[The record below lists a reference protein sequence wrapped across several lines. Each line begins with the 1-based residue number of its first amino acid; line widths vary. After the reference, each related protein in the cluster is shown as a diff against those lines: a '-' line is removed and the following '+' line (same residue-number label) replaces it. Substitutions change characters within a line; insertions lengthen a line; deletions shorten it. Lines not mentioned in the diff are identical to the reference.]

1 MRPLAKKSFAPR
13 FGFAYRATPKTAV
26 RGGYGLFYV
35 QLDGNRESEFISP
48 PFLVREGGLLN
59 ELNDDGVPLRTTQ
72 NILAGAQF
80 SPTPR
85 LFAHSPNDGLF
96 GYTQQWNLF
105 VQRELGWDF
114 VWDVGYVGNRGSSL
128 QQTRQINTPRPGP
141 GAVQPRRPFPEFA
154 PIGYSEQSGYSIY
167 HGFQTK
173 LDRRFTA
180 GLSLGLAYSWS
191 NLIDLNSSNSGVGF
205 DPYDLSHDRGRG
217 DFDSPHVFSMS
228 LVYEIPFMKNA
239 TGVSKALLGG
249 WSTTSIVTASNGYPF
264 TPGWSGDTGNRGA
277 GSRPDRLCDGN
288 LDSPTRVRWFDVDCF
303 GAPQGAFAIG
313 NTGRNIL
320 RGPRI
325 FNWDFGMYK
334 AFNFAEN
341 RRLQFRAEFFNFTNT
356 TNFGFPARTINAGAP
371 GVITSAA
378 RPRII
383 QFGLKLYF

>member
-1 MRPLAKKSFAPR
+1 
-13 FGFAYRATPKTAV
+13 
-26 RGGYGLFYV
+26 
-35 QLDGNRESEFISP
+35 
-48 PFLVREGGLLN
+48 
-59 ELNDDGVPLRTTQ
+59 
-72 NILAGAQF
+72 
-80 SPTPR
+80 
-85 LFAHSPNDGLF
+85 
-96 GYTQQWNLF
+96 
-105 VQRELGWDF
+105 
-114 VWDVGYVGNRGSSL
+114 
-128 QQTRQINTPRPGP
+128 
-141 GAVQPRRPFPEFA
+141 
-154 PIGYSEQSGYSIY
+154 
-167 HGFQTK
+167 
-173 LDRRFTA
+173 
-180 GLSLGLAYSWS
+180 
-191 NLIDLNSSNSGVGF
+191 
-205 DPYDLSHDRGRG
+205 
-217 DFDSPHVFSMS
+217 MS

-288 LDSPTRVRWFDVDCF
+288 LASPTRERWFDVDCF

-341 RRLQFRAEFFNFTNT
+341 RRLQFRTEFFNFTNT
-356 TNFGFPARTINAGAP
+356 TNFGFPARTINSGAP
-371 GVITSAA
+371 GVITRAA